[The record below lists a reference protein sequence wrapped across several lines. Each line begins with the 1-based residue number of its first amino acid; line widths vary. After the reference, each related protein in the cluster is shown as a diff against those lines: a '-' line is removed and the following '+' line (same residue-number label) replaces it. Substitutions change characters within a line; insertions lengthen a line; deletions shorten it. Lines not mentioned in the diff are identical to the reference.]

1 MKHGIWFVVAG
12 LFVFG
17 CGGHGD
23 DDDSISGGEGE
34 GEPGECEDL
43 DHDGFG
49 IGETCD
55 GDDCDEG
62 NPNRHEGCAA
72 DCAATPEDV
81 GCPCDAASQPVPCFD
96 GDPDAAGT
104 GACEAGIKRCEDGAW
119 SYCQGQTLPVLEACD
134 RADNDCDGQIDEEVM
149 NACGTCGDANCLT
162 DEIGADDWDVDAE
175 GNGVIEDQG
184 DLTLSEYASLTPY
197 LWAASQTDSTVTLIN
212 TQTREQLARYLVT
225 GEEGLDQAMSIS
237 ILPWAGAV
245 MAVGRAQWEG
255 GELGEYGVGNR
266 ITRVSYAPCPDT
278 DGDGVVRTS
287 AGYDDL
293 LEWGGDDCVIWSKTY
308 DFNLRVVA
316 WETRDVLDGRED
328 YIWVG
333 DLDNNTIYEL
343 DADGDLTGRDV
354 LLTIPPAGLVVTPQ
368 GEIAVAAEWPTSGM
382 AIIDPVTLDKREFA
396 TNDGEKLCSIATDIE
411 GNIWIPNDLGSQV
424 WVRSTE
430 EVIEIPECHGSVAA
444 TERGAY
450 FGGWCQHEIAHRWL
464 NDDASGI
471 EGGPDFEYAL
481 PGGGRFPYPAV
492 SVLEELFVLDA
503 GSNGV
508 YLMDQE
514 TGELDTIADNI
525 PSPGICGD
533 PTGVA
538 NQRSVGAAGT
548 YTHLFQGCPEGQGPT
563 KFSHVTY
570 DADLPSG
577 TSIAFA
583 VRVAEGLDT
592 LAAAPSVGIGSAPGD
607 VSPLVIG
614 DAFGGASPEGN
625 IMELRIT
632 LTPSETEVPRLH
644 SVAVGYACAEIIE

>member
-570 DADLPSG
+570 DADLPNG